1 MMARGNSGWPLKAQ
15 EDFLKR
21 MGDLY
26 TNGYSLLEALELM
39 SIHFE
44 AEKKRS
50 LLDAIAELKKGYSV
64 HQVLGGLGFNQDI
77 LSLLFFSQKH
87 GNLAQAFCSGGALL
101 ERKRYYRDKIFSIL
115 RYPILLL
122 FLVVIMLVFVQMV
135 LLPQFHLLFSQ
146 MNISLS
152 PVISVFFFLVVQI
165 PIVLMGCVLGSFT
178 VYLFYKLYEKRLNPS
193 QKVDLLMKF
202 PLVKTFLSL
211 HYSHYFTQQLSS
223 LLLSG
228 LTINEAVA
236 VFEQQPY
243 HSFFHSKA
251 KEFRNRLVEGEK
263 LEKLVESE
271 KVFVKGLDV
280 VIVHGQKNG
289 KLGQELEQYSKLLL
303 VKMQEKSERL
313 LGRIQPVLFLGIG
326 FFLFVL
332 YLCIFIP
339 MFQLLGGL

>member
-1 MMARGNSGWPLKAQ
+1 MAKGNRGWPLKVQ

-50 LLDAIAELKKGYSV
+50 LLEAIEELKKGYSV
-64 HQVLGGLGFNQDI
+64 HQVLESLHFNQDI

-87 GNLAQAFCSGGALL
+87 GNLGQAFRTGGALL
-101 ERKRYYRDKIFSIL
+101 ERKRFYRDKIFSIL
-115 RYPILLL
+115 RYPIMLL
-122 FLVVIMLVFVQMV
+122 FLVTIMLVFVQLV

-152 PVISVFFFLVVQI
+152 PIISVFFFLVVQI
-165 PIVLMGCVLGSFT
+165 PILLLWCVLGIFAA
-178 VYLFYKLYEKRLNPS
+178 YLFYKIYERKLNPS
-193 QKVDLLMKF
+193 QKVDLLLKI

-228 LTINEAVA
+228 LTINEAIA
-236 VFEQQPY
+236 VFEQQRY

-251 KEFRNRLVEGEK
+251 KEYRKFLVEGEK
-263 LEKLVESE
+263 LETLVGRE

-303 VKMQEKSERL
+303 VKMQEKSEKL
-313 LGRIQPVLFLGIG
+313 LGRVQPVLFLGIG
-326 FFLFVL
+326 SFVFVL

>member
-1 MMARGNSGWPLKAQ
+1 MGKGNTGWPLKVQ

-26 TNGYSLLEALELM
+26 YNGYSLMEALELM

-44 AEKKRS
+44 ADKKRR
-50 LLDAIAELKKGYSV
+50 LLNAIQELKSGYSV
-64 HQVLGGLGFNQDI
+64 HEVLEGLHFNQDI

-87 GNLAQAFCSGGALL
+87 GNLGQAFRSGGALL
-101 ERKRYYRDKIFSIL
+101 ERKRYYRERIFSIL
-115 RYPILLL
+115 RYPVMLL
-122 FLVVIMLVFVQMV
+122 FLVIIMLVFVQMI

-152 PVISVFFFLVVQI
+152 PVISVFFFLVVHI
-165 PIVLMGCVLGSFT
+165 PMVLIGSVVGFFA
-178 VYLFYKLYEKRLNPS
+178 VYSTYKVYEKRLLPS
-193 QKVDLLMKF
+193 QKVDLLLKF
-202 PLVKTFLSL
+202 PLIKTFLSL

-228 LTINEAVA
+228 LTINEAIS
-236 VFEQQPY
+236 VFEQQRY

-271 KVFVKGLDV
+271 KVFVEGLDV
-280 VIVHGQKNG
+280 VIMHGQKNG
-289 KLGQELEQYSKLLL
+289 RLGQELDQYSKLLL
-303 VKMQEKSERL
+303 VKMQEKSEKL

-326 FFLFVL
+326 SFVFVL